1 MEFLNP
7 RTSLLSQIHR
17 LIPTHST
24 GRPSGHLLF
33 GCVGCNAPTAQRK
46 HTSTVTLPI
55 RISVNPITSLCMAD
69 DLDSTF
75 RLHTNKETK
84 MTSVV
89 QISETGEERSL
100 SLSSSLSVNFSL
112 LTLVAKELTTSAV
125 PSQVLSERVERE
137 SSWAT
142 TL

>member
-1 MEFLNP
+1 
-7 RTSLLSQIHR
+7 
-17 LIPTHST
+17 
-24 GRPSGHLLF
+24 
-33 GCVGCNAPTAQRK
+33 
-46 HTSTVTLPI
+46 
-55 RISVNPITSLCMAD
+55 
-69 DLDSTF
+69 LDSTF